1 MATYTSAKEKEI
13 YYLLTLCQFNRKMN
27 IYLRHPNP
35 SQLSLARLLMGI
47 SHPIRPYLPPFSPIY
62 RSARQTR
69 KPQTL
74 ITKRPISGCGS
85 AIGKV
90 LDSTAC

>member
-1 MATYTSAKEKEI
+1 MFLQKKKG
-13 YYLLTLCQFNRKMN
+13 TLPACWRQFNREMN
-27 IYLRHPNP
+27 IYLRHPNST

-47 SHPIRPYLPPFSPIY
+47 SHSIRLYLPPFSPIY

-85 AIGKV
+85 AIGRV